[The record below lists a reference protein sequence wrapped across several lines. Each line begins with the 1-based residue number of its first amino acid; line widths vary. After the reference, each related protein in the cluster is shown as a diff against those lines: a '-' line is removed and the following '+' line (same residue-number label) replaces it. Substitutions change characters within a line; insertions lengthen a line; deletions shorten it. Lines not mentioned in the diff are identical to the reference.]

1 MDKKPGRKGDEL
13 VGKKKYFTVIVILLA
28 GVFIGGLVAAGNTG
42 LPLASLFFGKQENA
56 SPPDLAGKTA
66 VAGNTPVASVADIAE
81 KAGPAVVNVEARV
94 QVNTRYDPFFN
105 DPFFRDFF
113 GSPGISQPRYETGI
127 GTGFIISEDGYIVT
141 NQHVIND
148 AASISV
154 KLSNRKDSVPAR
166 LVGQDYELDLAVL
179 KIDGDNYPT
188 LPMGDSNRM
197 RVGDWVVAIGQPFG
211 LDHTVTAGVISAK
224 GRPITI
230 EDRNYK
236 NLIQTDAAINPGNS
250 GGPLLNMQGQVI
262 GINTAVSSQA
272 QGIGFAIPIN
282 TVKDVL
288 TTLKKGEKVIRPYV
302 GVKMLDVNEEVINEL
317 GLAPDTKGVL
327 IAEVMSGSP
336 AARAGLRRLDI
347 IKKIGDQVITTGT
360 EVQRIVEKSQV
371 GDRIQVG
378 ILREG
383 REASVEVVLQAKP

>member
-1 MDKKPGRKGDEL
+1 M
-13 VGKKKYFTVIVILLA
+13 GKKTYFTVIVILLA

-42 LPLASLFFGKQENA
+42 LPLASLFFGKQDNA

-66 VAGNTPVASVADIAE
+66 VAGNTPVASVADIAG

-113 GSPGISQPRYETGI
+113 GSPGISRPRYETGI

>member
-13 VGKKKYFTVIVILLA
+13 VGKKTYFTVIVILLA

-42 LPLASLFFGKQENA
+42 LPLASLFFGKQDNA

-66 VAGNTPVASVADIAE
+66 VAGNTPVASVADIAG

-113 GSPGISQPRYETGI
+113 GSPGISRPRYETGI

>member
-1 MDKKPGRKGDEL
+1 MSKKKIIAVIVVLL
-13 VGKKKYFTVIVILLA
+13 VG
-28 GVFIGGLVAAGNTG
+28 VFLGGLVAAGNTG
-42 LPLASLFFGKQENA
+42 LPLASLFFGNQDKAN
-56 SPPDLAGKTA
+56 PPDLADKMA
-66 VAGNTPVASVADIAE
+66 VAANTPVGSVADIVA
-81 KAGPAVVNVEARV
+81 KGGPAVVNIEVRV
-94 QVNTRYDPFFN
+94 QVNSSYDPFFN

-113 GSPGISQPRYETGI
+113 GNPGISRPRYETGI
-127 GTGFIISEDGYIVT
+127 GTGFIISEDGFIVT

-148 AASISV
+148 AASITV

-179 KIDGDNYPT
+179 KIDGGNYPT

-230 EDRNYK
+230 GDRNYK

-288 TTLKKGEKVIRPYV
+288 TTLKKGEKVIRPYM
-302 GVKMLDVNEEVINEL
+302 GITMGDLNEELINEL
-317 GLAPDTKGVL
+317 GLAADTKGVI
-327 IAEVMSGSP
+327 IAEVTSGSP

-347 IKKIGDQVITTGT
+347 IREIGDQVVTTGT
-360 EVQRIVEKSQV
+360 DVQRIVEKSQV
-371 GDRIQVG
+371 GDRIRVG
-378 ILREG
+378 ILRDG
-383 REASVEVVLQAKP
+383 RETSVEVVLQAKP